1 MYLLVKTVVPPVM
14 LTIVLLHIERWGRAM
29 EESCC
34 SELNGI
40 TQEWE
45 TKLGMPINMN
55 LSCPTS
61 SQPSLSTNI
70 IMERLTQCFQQL
82 TTDRNIV
89 LIPCIVTIIEGN
101 STPTWR
107 YH

>member
-1 MYLLVKTVVPPVM
+1 M
-14 LTIVLLHIERWGRAM
+14 LTKVLTHIEGWRRTM

-34 SELNGI
+34 SELNSV
-40 TQEWE
+40 TQKRE
-45 TKLGMPINMN
+45 TKVGMTINMD

-70 IMERLTQCFQQL
+70 IMERLTECFQQL
-82 TTDRNIV
+82 TTDRNIMLV
-89 LIPCIVTIIEGN
+89 PCLVTIIEGN